1 MNGGTGYMS
10 LAIAM
15 PFTKSTLRGIESDL
29 ITGVLMILVSLTKLC
44 YNRFRRLNE
53 TYSNKENEA
62 S

>member
-1 MNGGTGYMS
+1 MS